1 MRNRRLRALAVVSS
15 IVLAGFGAAAC
26 TSHDKSADP
35 QATVTA
41 FLSGWTKHAFDPSVT
56 FVDAKGA
63 AVASDAVAQQIT
75 TLSGD
80 LASLTPSLSAAPA
93 KVDKDT
99 ATDEITVAWP
109 LTKTAVWSYQSVL
122 TLSKSG
128 NAWRIVW
135 SPAVVEPHLTAQT
148 KLKEVRTPA
157 PRGSIL
163 DGGGKPIVEA
173 HDVVTVGVEPSLVK
187 DINSLV
193 ASLNSAFTSVGVQ
206 IDLSGLPAQVAAA
219 QPTAFV
225 TVVTL
230 RREVYEQIR
239 PQIHDLPGTVF
250 QEGTQQLAP
259 TRVFAHA
266 LLGTVSDVTK
276 DRMDA
281 NPGRYHIGDQ
291 VGYGGIEQA
300 YEDQLA
306 GSPGLQVVIPPAPQ
320 PKDVT
325 PGETQVLFTV
335 DPVPGKPVTTTL
347 NADYQNAADAAL
359 AAEANPSALIAMRIS
374 DGAIL
379 AVANGPGATGL
390 DLALTAQV
398 PPGSMFKTITATNVL
413 ESGALTPQTV
423 VNCPASLNVGG
434 RIFTNSEGEVLGPVP
449 LITDFA
455 QSCNT
460 AFASLAPKLGP
471 NGLTT
476 TAAQLGIGGKWNV
489 GLPTFTGSVP
499 PDGNTI
505 DQAAAAFGQGKTL
518 VSPITM
524 ISAVAAVARGHWSV
538 PVLVT
543 DPPVAKPADGTP
555 LKQTTV
561 DDLKQMMRAVV
572 TDGTGKG
579 VLNVPG
585 GPVFGKTG
593 TAEFDSNPNHTHS
606 WIMGYQGDIA
616 FIVFVQNG
624 GLSTAA
630 AVPIAAK
637 FLTAM
642 PH

>member
-1 MRNRRLRALAVVSS
+1 MRDRRLRALGAVTCA
-15 IVLAGFGAAAC
+15 VLAGAMAAAC
-26 TSHDKSADP
+26 SSHDDSSDA
-35 QATVTA
+35 QAAVTA
-41 FLSGWTKHAFDPSVT
+41 FLNGWTKHAFDPSVT
-56 FVDAKGA
+56 FVDASGA
-63 AVASDAVAQQIT
+63 AVPAATVATQIT
-75 TLSGD
+75 TYSGD
-80 LASLTPSLSAAPA
+80 LAKLTPSLSAAKV

-99 ATDEITVAWP
+99 ATDSITVAWP
-109 LTKTAVWSYQSVL
+109 LTKTAVWTYQSVL

-128 NAWRIVW
+128 KTWRVVW
-135 SPAVVEPHLTAQT
+135 SPAVVEPHLIAGT
-148 KLKEVRTPA
+148 KLTEVRTPA
-157 PRGSIL
+157 PRGQIL
-163 DGGGKPIVEA
+163 DAGGKPIVSA

-193 ASLNSAFTSVGVQ
+193 ASLNSAFQSVGVQ
-206 IDLSGLPAQVAAA
+206 IDLSGLPAQVQAAA
-219 QPTAFV
+219 PTAFV

-250 QEGTQQLAP
+250 REGTQQLAP
-259 TRVFAHA
+259 TRIFAHA
-266 LLGTVSDVTK
+266 LLGTVGDVTK
-276 DRMDA
+276 ERMDA
-281 NPGRYHIGDQ
+281 SPGRYQIGDQ
-291 VGYGGIEQA
+291 VGYGGIQQA
-300 YEDQLA
+300 YEDRLG
-306 GSPGLQVVIPPAPQ
+306 GSPGLRVIVPPPPQ

-325 PGETQVLFTV
+325 PAEPTVLFHV
-335 DPVPGKPVTTTL
+335 DPVPGQPVSTTL
-347 NADYQNAADAAL
+347 DVNYQNAADNAL
-359 AAEANPSALIAMRIS
+359 AGEANPAALIAMRIS
-374 DGAIL
+374 DGTVL
-379 AVANGPGATGL
+379 AVANGPDATGL

-398 PPGSMFKTITATNVL
+398 PPGSTFKTVTATNVL
-413 ESGALTPQTV
+413 ESGALTPQTPV
-423 VNCPASLNVGG
+423 DCPASLNVGG
-434 RIFTNSEGEVLGPVP
+434 RVFTNSEGEVLGTVP

-471 NGLTT
+471 NGLST
-476 TAAQLGIGGKWNV
+476 TAAQLGIGVKWNI
-489 GLPTFTGSVP
+489 GLPTYTGSVP
-499 PDGNTI
+499 PDGSNI

-518 VSPITM
+518 VSPIAM
-524 ISAVAAVARGHWSV
+524 ISAVGAVARGHWIA

-543 DPPVAKPADGTP
+543 DPKVTAPPAGAP
-555 LKQTTV
+555 LKQATV

-572 TDGTGKG
+572 TDGTGRG

-593 TAEFDSNPNHTHS
+593 TAEFDSNPDHTHS
-606 WIMGYQGDIA
+606 WFIA
-616 FIVFVQNG
+616 FAVFVQNG